1 MRILGQRRFLT
12 PLSITLVLALGGCR
26 CSPSDSDTASK
37 GTNVFQKVTGD
48 DVESDRSQWDQVYA
62 QDKYVYGKEPAGIV
76 VENVDILPVGR
87 ALDIAMGE
95 GRNAVFLAKKG
106 FVVDGVDLSEVAIR
120 KAKRLARESKVEIS
134 TVNADLNT
142 YQIKPETYE
151 VILNI
156 QYLQRS
162 LIPQIKRGLKRGG
175 VVVFENQTVDQLKLP
190 GSSGIRRDYL
200 LNPGE
205 LKELFKEFKI
215 LHYTE
220 TNDGKE
226 AVARLV
232 AMKP

>member
-1 MRILGQRRFLT
+1 MAATALL
-12 PLSITLVLALGGCR
+12 LSLAGCQ
-26 CSPSDSDTASK
+26 CSPSESDTASK
-37 GTNVFQKVTGD
+37 GTNAFQRVTGD

-62 QDKYVYGKEPAGIV
+62 QDAYVYGKEPAEV
-76 VENVDILPVGR
+76 LVENIDILPVGR

-120 KAKRLARESKVEIS
+120 KAKRLAKEAKVEIA
-134 TVNADLNT
+134 TINADLNT

-190 GSSGIRRDYL
+190 NSQGIRRDYL
-200 LNPGE
+200 LNVGE
-205 LKELFKEFKI
+205 LKELFKDFKI
-215 LHYTE
+215 LHYSE
-220 TNDGKE
+220 KNDGKQ

>member
-1 MRILGQRRFLT
+1 MRNHGQRRFLA
-12 PLSITLVLALGGCR
+12 PLSIALVLTLGGCR
-26 CSPSDSDTASK
+26 CAPSDSDTASK
-37 GTNVFQKVTGD
+37 GANVFQKVTGD
-48 DVESDRSQWDQVYA
+48 DVESDRSQWDQVYD
-62 QDKYVYGKEPAGIV
+62 QDNYVYGKEPAEIV

-120 KAKRLARESKVEIS
+120 KAKRLAHESKVEIV
-134 TVNADLNT
+134 TINADLNT

>member
-1 MRILGQRRFLT
+1 M
-12 PLSITLVLALGGCR
+12 S
-26 CSPSDSDTASK
+26 
-37 GTNVFQKVTGD
+37 VFQKVTGD
-48 DVESDRSQWDQVYA
+48 DSEADRSQWDQVYN
-62 QDKYVYGKEPAGIV
+62 QENYVFGKEPA
-76 VENVDILPVGR
+76 ELLMEHVDILPVGR

-106 FVVDGVDLSEVAIR
+106 FVVDGVDISEVAIR
-120 KAKRLARESKVEIS
+120 KAKRLAKENKVQI
-134 TVNADLNT
+134 TTINADLNT

-175 VVVFENQTVDQLKLP
+175 VIVFENQTTEQLNLP
-190 GSSGIRRDYL
+190 GSSGLTRDYL

-205 LKELFKEFKI
+205 LKELFKDFKI
-215 LHYTE
+215 LQYAE
-220 TNDGKE
+220 TNDGKK
-226 AVARLV
+226 AIATLI